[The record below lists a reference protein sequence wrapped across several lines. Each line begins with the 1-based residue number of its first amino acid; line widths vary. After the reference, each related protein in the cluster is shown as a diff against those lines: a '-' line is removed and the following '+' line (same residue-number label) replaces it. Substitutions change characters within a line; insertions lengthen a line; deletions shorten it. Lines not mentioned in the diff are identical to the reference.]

1 MGAIKVFLKEVLLPI
16 ALAFCLAS
24 FLKPIY
30 MPDGV
35 CDYFLMWI
43 CVGLPFGIRRMCL
56 WLVPS
61 GYGISGSVGIF
72 ALNLII
78 PIPPSSAGK
87 PLPWCRSFASTAADP
102 RKSGIVSPF
111 SGLLYC
117 ADCMEKLY
125 YSVTGSYNR
134 EQAYFF
140 CSSYRKNSEVCSAHY
155 IRERV
160 VEQITELKALI
171 PELIHEFVDRIVVY
185 TPPQKTDFI
194 FFAASEPRTL

>member
-72 ALNLII
+72 AFNLII
-78 PIPPSSAGK
+78 GGLIWFDEKDPLIYIRTHNTDLKKRLAAYAGQY
-87 PLPWCRSFASTAADP
+87 PDQCRQTDADP
-102 RKSGIVSPF
+102 ETG
-111 SGLLYC
+111 
-117 ADCMEKLY
+117 CMEFDIAKGRFSFRL
-125 YSVTGSYNR
+125 TAPYN
-134 EQAYFF
+134 E
-140 CSSYRKNSEVCSAHY
+140 
-155 IRERV
+155 ER
-160 VEQITELKALI
+160 
-171 PELIHEFVDRIVVY
+171 RN
-185 TPPQKTDFI
+185 
-194 FFAASEPRTL
+194 AASKAAKKHSGNLTHPIQKDVL

>member
-1 MGAIKVFLKEVLLPI
+1 MGAIKVFLKEVLLPT

-78 PIPPSSAGK
+78 PCWGKVEQNYPAVKSSGY
-87 PLPWCRSFASTAADP
+87 PL
-102 RKSGIVSPF
+102 
-111 SGLLYC
+111 
-117 ADCMEKLY
+117 
-125 YSVTGSYNR
+125 R
-134 EQAYFF
+134 EQ
-140 CSSYRKNSEVCSAHY
+140 
-155 IRERV
+155 
-160 VEQITELKALI
+160 L
-171 PELIHEFVDRIVVY
+171 
-185 TPPQKTDFI
+185 
-194 FFAASEPRTL
+194 

>member
-1 MGAIKVFLKEVLLPI
+1 MGAIKVFLKEVLLPT

-78 PIPPSSAGK
+78 G
-87 PLPWCRSFASTAADP
+87 
-102 RKSGIVSPF
+102 GIIGGLAF
-111 SGLLYC
+111 FIGLLQIGRASC
-117 ADCMEKLY
+117 
-125 YSVTGSYNR
+125 
-134 EQAYFF
+134 
-140 CSSYRKNSEVCSAHY
+140 
-155 IRERV
+155 RERV
-160 VEQITELKALI
+160 
-171 PELIHEFVDRIVVY
+171 
-185 TPPQKTDFI
+185 
-194 FFAASEPRTL
+194 

>member
-72 ALNLII
+72 VLNLII

-102 RKSGIVSPF
+102 RK
-111 SGLLYC
+111 
-117 ADCMEKLY
+117 
-125 YSVTGSYNR
+125 
-134 EQAYFF
+134 
-140 CSSYRKNSEVCSAHY
+140 
-155 IRERV
+155 
-160 VEQITELKALI
+160 
-171 PELIHEFVDRIVVY
+171 
-185 TPPQKTDFI
+185 
-194 FFAASEPRTL
+194 AASSAPFRAYSTVPTAGRSCIAVSQAAASGSRRISSAPPTVRTPRSVPPIISVRECFLRRTRRRKKRISSFSRLPRRELCETF